1 MSEKQLMIEIAT
13 LEVKDPF
20 LLQVK
25 AKFPHKAV
33 KLLQMYSSQNE
44 ATVFAQASD
53 RIQ

>member
-1 MSEKQLMIEIAT
+1 MIEIAT

-33 KLLQMYSSQNE
+33 GLFQMYSIQNE
-44 ATVFAQASD
+44 ATVFAHASD
-53 RIQ
+53 WI